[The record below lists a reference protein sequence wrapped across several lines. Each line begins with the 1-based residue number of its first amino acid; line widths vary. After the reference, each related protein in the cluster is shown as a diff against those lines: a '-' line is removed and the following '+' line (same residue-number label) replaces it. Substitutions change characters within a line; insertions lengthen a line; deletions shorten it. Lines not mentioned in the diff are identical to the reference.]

1 MRADFWRA
9 IGFAVGAIALVV
21 VATPSADAQ
30 DKFRLKMQTAV
41 PSAGPHATLLKRFAD
56 NLDRM
61 SAGRLKVEVLPAGA
75 VVGPQEIADAASRGL
90 VDMGFAWPHYWT
102 GKHPAAGL
110 FIAPRSAERRV
121 GKAFVRQCRSWGLA
135 VT

>member
-41 PSAGPHATLLKRFAD
+41 PSTGPHATLLKRFAA

-61 SAGRLKVEVLPAGA
+61 SAGRLKVEVLPAEIGRASGRESGCQYVSISVVA
-75 VVGPQEIADAASRGL
+75 VVCITKTNTYRTQ
-90 VDMGFAWPHYWT
+90 
-102 GKHPAAGL
+102 
-110 FIAPRSAERRV
+110 
-121 GKAFVRQCRSWGLA
+121 Q
-135 VT
+135 